1 MGLRH
6 PEVVDIMLRDPIDGT
21 PELLMLDSG
30 EVRDEQE
37 RHELFLNKLIAY
49 AAFVDDGSFRE
60 QFPEA
65 TAEEVRVRVV
75 CSRPP
80 NGSMEGVQS
89 VVLRK
94 HDGVRI
100 PVVFELEKDMRARVQ
115 RAAQG
120 AAAKTG
126 RRPWWQFWS

>member
-49 AAFVDDGSFRE
+49 AAFVDDGSGKNTFRLSFS
-60 QFPEA
+60 QSSPEVM
-65 TAEEVRVRVV
+65 EEAVA
-75 CSRPP
+75 
-80 NGSMEGVQS
+80 
-89 VVLRK
+89 
-94 HDGVRI
+94 RI
-100 PVVFELEKDMRARVQ
+100 GALIRAKL
-115 RAAQG
+115 G
-120 AAAKTG
+120 A
-126 RRPWWQFWS
+126 